1 MSERIAVTIFGE
13 TGGDRL
19 VIENGGIDVALDD
32 LRAAWSG
39 GLVPFFA

>member
-1 MSERIAVTIFGE
+1 VTIFGH

-19 VIENGGIDVALDD
+19 VIENGAIDISLED

-39 GLVPFFA
+39 GLAPYFS